1 LLQKQVQLIMKV
13 NCFLAY
19 KYAVIA
25 SHVPLKNTVGS
36 KTKGLRETEG

>member
-1 LLQKQVQLIMKV
+1 MKV

-25 SHVPLKNTVGS
+25 SHVSLKNAAGS
-36 KTKGLRETEG
+36 KTKGLWETEG